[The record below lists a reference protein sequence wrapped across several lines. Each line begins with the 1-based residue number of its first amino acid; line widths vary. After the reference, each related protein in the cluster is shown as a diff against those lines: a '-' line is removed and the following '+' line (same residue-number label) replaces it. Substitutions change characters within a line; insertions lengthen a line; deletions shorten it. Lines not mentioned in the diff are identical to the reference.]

1 MKAFTTGA
9 AALACAAT
17 FTTPAY
23 ADKPQAGQGMACVDL
38 VTLNLPDTR
47 IDSATLMPAG
57 ALSAISGSTSSAP
70 TCSSDVA
77 APQLPA
83 LCRVQ
88 GTVGPGQIKFE
99 VWLPIQGWNGK
110 YQGLGNHGFAGNIE
124 YTDMAPELLKG
135 YAVSG
140 TDTGH
145 QGSATDWM
153 SNHQQIVDYG
163 SRRLLPMG
171 AQSTR
176 DILALSRHGAKHAL

>member
-23 ADKPQAGQGMACVDL
+23 ADKPKARQGMFCLDL

-47 IDSATLMPAG
+47 IDAATLVPAG
-57 ALSAISGSTSSAP
+57 PLSAISGSTSAAP

-99 VWLPIQGWNGK
+99 VWLPVEGWNGK

-163 SRRLLPMG
+163 SRGIHGMG
-171 AQSTR
+171 VQGKGIIEGIYRQAAEKS
-176 DILALSRHGAKHAL
+176 

>member
-23 ADKPQAGQGMACVDL
+23 ADKPQAGQRMACVDL

-47 IDSATLMPAG
+47 IDSATLMPASP
-57 ALSAISGSTSSAP
+57 LSAISGSTIAAP

-77 APQLPA
+77 AAQLPA

-99 VWLPIQGWNGK
+99 VWLPIEGWNGK
-110 YQGLGNHGFAGNIE
+110 YQGLGNHGFAGNMSTPIWRPSSSRA
-124 YTDMAPELLKG
+124 TRFLAPTP
-135 YAVSG
+135 A
-140 TDTGH
+140 TRAAPPTGCR
-145 QGSATDWM
+145 TT
-153 SNHQQIVDYG
+153 
-163 SRRLLPMG
+163 SRSSITAR
-171 AQSTR
+171 AAST
-176 DILALSRHGAKHAL
+176 K